1 MMACR
6 RLRDCSL
13 VRHWSIVDAD
23 RHDET
28 ERLAILDSYGIL
40 DTPAEQAFDD
50 VVKLASQLL
59 DAPIAAVNLIAKDRQ
74 WFKSEVGL
82 GTREMPLGDSI
93 CKFALLEDQLMI
105 VPDTREDARF
115 ACNPLVTGQPGLRF
129 YAGQLLKTKAG
140 IPLGT
145 LCVLDVKPRP
155 HGLTQQQQFVLATL
169 AQQIMSQI
177 ELRKVVKD
185 QALLIARQAQVQGE
199 LRESQR
205 LALEVSRQAE
215 AERRRTDAL
224 LEAAPVGIV
233 IADANGAIVTM
244 NAENRRMLGLH
255 PDATDL
261 GPGQPRRGW
270 WADGSAQHGQLL
282 APHEW
287 SLARALLGEE
297 TPRQVIEIAPFDAA
311 GPRRTVLN
319 SARPVRDETG
329 AITGAVIAQMDIT
342 DRVDAESALRT
353 ADQKKDE
360 FLAMLA
366 HELRNPLAPI
376 MSASAILSNFHF
388 DEGVVRRT
396 GAIIARQAAHMTS
409 LINDLLD
416 VSRVTR
422 GKVELDTAEL
432 NIKDVIADAIEQ
444 VRPLVTRHQH
454 HLDVLLAPVQVMV
467 KGDRKRLVQVF
478 ANLLGNAAKYTPDG
492 GRIELL
498 LEAQAR
504 TLTISIR
511 DNGIGMSAE
520 LIDSAFDLFSQGA
533 QGLDRSQ
540 GGLGIGLALAR
551 SLVHLH
557 GGAVSAKSDGA
568 GMGCQLEVTLPR
580 VGAAACSG

>member
-1 MMACR
+1 MACR
-6 RLRDCSL
+6 CLGACSAA
-13 VRHWSIVDAD
+13 RYWFIVDAD
-23 RHDET
+23 RYDET

-59 DAPIAAVNLIAKDRQ
+59 DAPIAAVNLIARNRQ

-82 GTREMPLGDSI
+82 GTREMPLDDSI

-115 ACNPLVTGQPGLRF
+115 ACNPLVTGEPGLRF
-129 YAGQLLKTKAG
+129 YAGQLLKSKAG

-155 HGLTQQQQFVLATL
+155 QGLTQQQQFVLATL

-177 ELRKVVKD
+177 ELRKVLKD
-185 QALLIARQAQVQGE
+185 QAVLIARQAEVERG

-205 LALEVSRQAE
+205 RALEASRQAE

-224 LEAAPVGIV
+224 LEAAPVGII
-233 IADANGAIVTM
+233 IADANGAIVKM
-244 NAENRRMLGLH
+244 NAEHRRMLGLH
-255 PDATDL
+255 PEAADL
-261 GPGQPRRGW
+261 GPGQPWQGW
-270 WADGSAQHGQLL
+270 WADGSARHGQAL

-287 SLARALLGEE
+287 PLAQALLGEE
-297 TPRQVIEIAPFDAA
+297 SPRQVIEIASIDVA
-311 GPRRTVLN
+311 GPRRIVLN
-319 SARPVRDETG
+319 SGRPVRDETG
-329 AITGAVIAQMDIT
+329 AIIGAVIAQMDIT

-376 MSASAILSNFHF
+376 MSASAILANFHF

-396 GAIIARQAAHMTS
+396 GAIIARQAGHMTS

-422 GKVELDTAEL
+422 GKVQLDTAEL
-432 NIKDVIADAIEQ
+432 NIRDVIADAIEQ
-444 VRPLVTRHQH
+444 VRPLLTRHLH

-498 LEAQAR
+498 LEARAR
-504 TLTISIR
+504 TLTVSIR
-511 DNGIGMSAE
+511 DNGVGMSAE
-520 LIDSAFDLFSQGA
+520 LIDSAFDLFSQGV

-540 GGLGIGLALAR
+540 GGLGVGLALAR
-551 SLVHLH
+551 SLVQLH
-557 GGAVSAKSDGA
+557 GGVVSAKSDGA

-580 VGAAACSG
+580 VGLAMHGG